1 MVRSCSYFQGQEA
14 AALTRRRVVLA
25 QNLIV
30 NLRDRSISKSVRDLA
45 DKLLDKLLRSFSDL
59 LWQPELLSSLL
70 TALDA
75 LDATGHPIAADS
87 RISSWLQKV
96 LINALLLHMPFN
108 ILKRRKINY
117 AKVLIAEAQRIGLVS
132 PKKANA

>member
-1 MVRSCSYFQGQEA
+1 M
-14 AALTRRRVVLA
+14 LA

-108 ILKRRKINY
+108 ILKIGKINY